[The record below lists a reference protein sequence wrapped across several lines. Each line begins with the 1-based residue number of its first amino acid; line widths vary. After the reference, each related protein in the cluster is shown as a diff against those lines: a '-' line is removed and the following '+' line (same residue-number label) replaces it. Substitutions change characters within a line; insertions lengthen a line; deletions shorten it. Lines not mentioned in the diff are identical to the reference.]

1 MRSAEPPPIK
11 AAFLNASLTRS
22 SLPAPI
28 FCPIIAMT
36 PKPNPTAGMKAK
48 NSMRKPMEKAAAPGS
63 QLK

>member
-1 MRSAEPPPIK
+1 
-11 AAFLNASLTRS
+11 
-22 SLPAPI
+22 
-28 FCPIIAMT
+28 MT